1 MFLFRV
7 QTFII
12 FLFANQIQLGVL
24 VCTGTLACP
33 LHHHAAMPEVRE
45 HAVSAN
51 LNALNSEVGRQSDWC
66 LGIDSEVQW
75 IERLVMLS
83 SAAVQLSTNGT

>member
-1 MFLFRV
+1 
-7 QTFII
+7 
-12 FLFANQIQLGVL
+12 
-24 VCTGTLACP
+24 
-33 LHHHAAMPEVRE
+33 MPEVRE